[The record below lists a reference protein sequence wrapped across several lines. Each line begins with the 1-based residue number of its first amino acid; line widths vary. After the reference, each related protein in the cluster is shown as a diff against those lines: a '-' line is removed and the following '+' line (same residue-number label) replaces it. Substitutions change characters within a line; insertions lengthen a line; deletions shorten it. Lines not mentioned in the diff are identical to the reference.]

1 MKKGVTL
8 AVISLGSTFASFM
21 VQSQTTP
28 EKALILLLLFTIML
42 LFIALSNLFRIF
54 AGHIKK

>member
-8 AVISLGSTFASFM
+8 AVISLGGTLAGFM

-42 LFIALSNLFRIF
+42 LFIALGNLFRIF
-54 AGHIKK
+54 AGHVKK

>member
-1 MKKGVTL
+1 MKRGVTL
-8 AVISLGSTFASFM
+8 AVISLGSTFAGFM

-42 LFIALSNLFRIF
+42 LFIALGNIFRIF
-54 AGHIKK
+54 AGHVKK